1 MRWWGKE
8 IVTLQIENMTEDKY
22 IGKVEEEQVGYSM
35 KQPFNPNSIRV
46 RPQTITVDAM
56 VERIKHNEIDL
67 STKFQ
72 RKDGLWSDEQQSRM
86 IESILIRFPLPV
98 FYFDGSD
105 NSKWLVIDG
114 LQRLTALKR
123 FMVTKELKLSGM
135 EYLKLNGLGWND
147 FDRPQQRQIN
157 ETQLQCYVLEEGEE
171 NVKFNIFKRLNTG
184 GLTLSSQEIRHAM
197 HQDVAEFLK
206 QLAELPEF
214 TEATRNLIKSDR
226 MEDRDFVNRF
236 LAFYL
241 LNFETEYLKE
251 DDLDTFMNRS
261 LEKLSKLNNFEREQ
275 ILIKFSAAMILSKK
289 IFGDKAFSKRIK
301 PNRIN
306 KALFEVISVYFARIN
321 DIQKSELLSKRN
333 EFKQAFYDT
342 IEHKFKESLSSGTG
356 GQTNV
361 FLRHQEFRN
370 VLNDFLTEKI

>member
-1 MRWWGKE
+1 
-8 IVTLQIENMTEDKY
+8 MTEDKH

-123 FMVTKELKLSGM
+123 FMVTKELKLCGM
-135 EYLKLNGLGWND
+135 EYLKLNGLGWDD

-197 HQDVAEFLK
+197 HQGVAEFLK

-214 TEATRNLIKSDR
+214 TEATRNIIKSDR
-226 MEDRDFVNRF
+226 MEDRDFANRF

-261 LEKLSKLNNFEREQ
+261 LEKLSKLNDFDREQ
-275 ILIKFSAAMILSKK
+275 ILIKFSGAMQLSKK
-289 IFGDKAFSKRIK
+289 IFGDKAFSKRTK

-306 KALFEVISVYFARIN
+306 KALFEVISVYFASLN
-321 DIQKSELLSKRN
+321 EIQKSELLSKRN
-333 EFKQAFYDT
+333 DFKQAFYVAV
-342 IEHKFKESLSSGTG
+342 ENKFKESLSSGTG
-356 GQTNV
+356 GQSNV
-361 FLRHQEFRN
+361 VLRHQEFRN